1 MSGTPADP
9 HDTPKS
15 PAPSG
20 RAREVDPS
28 ADDDL
33 FGFAADVKSSDS
45 IRSSLASELNQALAE
60 IESPGESIDA
70 RAEQPARPAAKI
82 SDTSPASLVKAAAAC
97 ADDLENITVDLKRA
111 LTRIDLGD
119 EATPTAT
126 PRKKPE
132 PVAETP
138 RPAPA
143 PARFEISSPP
153 PTDTPNSTAPQ
164 GAQRVLKVIRPRLP
178 SGLRGLLMAMVAA
191 NITFAVVSLW
201 SVSSIKG
208 ALTGLGENLVESVE
222 HLRTFVAA
230 PSPHVDAATEAA
242 PSTPVVPEGQRTL
255 ALARERLA
263 RRDWKRA
270 RTLAYDVL
278 AVIDTIDQPARD
290 DVEAQANLLIAE
302 SYAREAADAA
312 AQLKGKAP

>member
-9 HDTPKS
+9 DNIPKS
-15 PAPSG
+15 PAPPG

-33 FGFAADVKSSDS
+33 FGFAGDAKSSDS

-60 IESPGESIDA
+60 IESPVESLDA
-70 RAEQPARPAAKI
+70 RAEQPARASAKI

-119 EATPTAT
+119 EATPAAT

-153 PTDTPNSTAPQ
+153 PASAPSATASH
-164 GAQRVLKVIRPRLP
+164 GAQRVLEAIRPRLP

-208 ALTGLGENLVESVE
+208 ALTGLGQDLVESVE

-230 PSPHVDAATEAA
+230 PPHVEAATEAV
-242 PSTPVVPEGQRTL
+242 PPTPVVPEGQRTL

-278 AVIDTIDQPARD
+278 AVIDTIGQPARD

-302 SYAREAADAA
+302 SYAKEAADAA
-312 AQLKGKAP
+312 AQQKGKAP